1 MSELQRAIIDSYK
14 KKFPKDKL
22 RHISEKTSI
31 QITRV
36 FRILNGSEMKISE
49 YEAFQNCLSYNES
62 HLSLIEKLKL
72 ALSHLNETERSF
84 FSALLDHEINNINLK
99 KKFQARRMNNK
110 KAIS

>member
-1 MSELQRAIIDSYK
+1 MSQLQTAIIDSYK
-14 KKFPKDKL
+14 KKFPNDKL

-62 HLSLIEKLKL
+62 HLSVIEKLKL
-72 ALSHLNETERSF
+72 TLSHLNESERSL
-84 FSALLDHEINNINLK
+84 FSALLDHEIHNINLR
-99 KKFQARRMNNK
+99 KKFQARRMNFK
-110 KAIS
+110 KALS